1 MAFFWLQCAGSKV
14 VVILSS
20 LTRNQTHVPYI
31 GRWILN
37 HWTTK
42 EVPTPTGFNII
53 VTIKVHTK
61 VFPEILINALHSCFS
76 A

>member
-1 MAFFWLQCAGSKV
+1 MA
-14 VVILSS
+14 ILSS

-42 EVPTPTGFNII
+42 EVPTPGDFNIV

-61 VFPEILINALHSCFS
+61 IFPEIAINALHGGFS